1 MKKFSILIFLLVL
14 VTGTLSNNIQ
24 NENKEK
30 TTQNTFLVK
39 TQLTKEQLQTL
50 LQEGETQLINLKK
63 KKHINKKENNTEEI
77 VNYNKTTVDDG
88 DNITTEEGLQREI
101 EDEIM
106 DDALNPLDEF
116 HVKET
121 KTSETKTFISK
132 NDSKFIDSLY
142 EKKFG
147 KIYAYLTLI
156 FFAFALFYF
165 NVVYTNKKI
174 GYKNNNYANY
184 YEFVSSNDYLISKNN

>member
-142 EKKFG
+142 EKNLEK
-147 KIYAYLTLI
+147 YMLI
-156 FFAFALFYF
+156 
-165 NVVYTNKKI
+165 
-174 GYKNNNYANY
+174 
-184 YEFVSSNDYLISKNN
+184 

>member
-1 MKKFSILIFLLVL
+1 MKSFIFVIFLLFI
-14 VTGTLSNNIQ
+14 TGILSNN
-24 NENKEK
+24 NTHYENKEHN
-30 TTQNTFLVK
+30 TQNTFLVK

-63 KKHINKKENNTEEI
+63 KKNKNKKENNTEQI
-77 VNYNKTTVDDG
+77 INYNKTIVEDG
-88 DNITTEEGLQREI
+88 DNITTDEGLQKEI

-106 DDALNPLDEF
+106 DDALQPLDEY
-116 HVKET
+116 HVKEA
-121 KTSETKTFISK
+121 KTSETKTLIAK

-156 FFAFALFYF
+156 FFVFSLIYF
-165 NVVYTNKKI
+165 NGLDKNKKN
-174 GYKNNNYANY
+174 GYKNNNYVNY
-184 YEFVSSNDYLISKNN
+184 YEFISSNDYMVSKNN